1 MGAEILSFND
11 TPFDDIEFRVV
22 PFLYGDAKMYTLV
35 EEKVLDGRVVAD
47 RRRQLTATQFK
58 SLSDA
63 VNSVEDNRDAETEL
77 NCAEEILDALAADLN
92 LQKTDFECIGDYIT
106 AVVGKMKDD
115 AAMWQAI
122 RRNWKTYK
130 ASYIHEYEDAPNV
143 MKSATITLGFYE
155 GHPEKKADFIER
167 DLRES
172 IEYFENVPRVNGVV
186 VTHWMDDRGY
196 VITDNWL
203 RYSKN
208 STSDDREAYN
218 IPCVKVKGK
227 VVRLK

>member
-1 MGAEILSFND
+1 MLTPEEIKAARFYAAEKTNEVKPVGIHAWNEMRDGF
-11 TPFDDIEFRVV
+11 FARAIEATVIN
-22 PFLYGDAKMYTLV
+22 KM
-35 EEKVLDGRVVAD
+35 EA
-47 RRRQLTATQFK
+47 AT
-58 SLSDA
+58 
-63 VNSVEDNRDAETEL
+63 RDAESEL
-77 NCAEEILDALAADLN
+77 NCAEEILDALAVDLN

-115 AAMWQAI
+115 ARMWQAV

-130 ASYIHEYEDAPNV
+130 ASYINDFEDAPNV

-155 GHPEKKADFIER
+155 GHPEKSAQFIER

-208 STSDDREAYN
+208 STSDYREAYN